1 MHFACTVLLVG
12 LNVFLEPFSVLI
24 CWAINFHTQRKV
36 EDLVACFSEVKI
48 FISSLCY
55 YFQSYSQTM
64 FSKSTIFITAATSA
78 AVLLSH
84 SAATAVKLP
93 TICITW

>member
-1 MHFACTVLLVG
+1 MRFACTVLLVG

-24 CWAINFHTQRKV
+24 CWATNFHTQRKV